1 MSSCSA
7 SCSEKATGGLVA
19 VPVDLARV
27 SSLQCDIYLQ
37 TEGSRAPILYR
48 RQSHPLEEADLE
60 RLTKR
65 GVTTLYITKSH
76 ESAYREKM
84 YEEVCRN
91 ESIPPVER
99 FRVLRDI
106 SEAVF
111 ETAFRSGTVDDMVGF
126 TEQMGNQL
134 TALISRKDTV
144 VEELFA
150 ILKYDNGTYTH
161 CVNVSTYCLLLAA
174 RLGVSGISD
183 LESISSGALLHDIGK
198 RHVQLSILNKP
209 GLLTDEQRAQ
219 IQRHSTLGFVELAL
233 RDDLNWGQLMTVYQH
248 HERMDGSG
256 YPTGISD
263 DEIPPWARLC
273 SIADVFHALTSVRPY
288 RTPLSFHAALA
299 AVEEQ
304 SGSSFDPEMVKCW
317 NSIVKTTPCMNAS

>member
-1 MSSCSA
+1 M
-7 SCSEKATGGLVA
+7 GLVA
-19 VPVDLARV
+19 IPIDLACV

-37 TEGSRAPILYR
+37 REGSASPILYR
-48 RQSHPLEEADLE
+48 RQSHPLQESDLE
-60 RLTKR
+60 RLIQR

-106 SEAVF
+106 NEAVF
-111 ETAFRSGTVDDMVGF
+111 ESAFRSGTIDDMVGF
-126 TEQMGNQL
+126 TEVMGNQL
-134 TALISRKDTV
+134 TSLISRKDIV
-144 VEELFA
+144 IEELFA
-150 ILKYDNGTYTH
+150 ILQYDNGTYMH
-161 CVNVSTYCLLLAA
+161 CVNVSTYCLLLAT
-174 RLGVSGISD
+174 RLGLSDISD

-209 GLLTDEQRAQ
+209 GLLTDEQRRH
-219 IQRHSTLGFVELAL
+219 IQMHSTLGFLELAL

-256 YPTGISD
+256 YPTGISG
-263 DEIPPWARLC
+263 DEIHPWARIC
-273 SIADVFHALTSVRPY
+273 SIADVFHALTSIRPY
-288 RTPLSFHAALA
+288 RTPLSSHAALDV
-299 AVEEQ
+299 VEEQ
-304 SGSSFDPEMVKCW
+304 SGTYFDPEMVKCW
-317 NSIVKTTPCMNAS
+317 NSIVKMTPCMNAL